1 MEKKKIKMGRQ
12 AYFLVHHECQ
22 LYLDETSQRLNL
34 VPQKDGEYQT
44 FLQGL
49 DKPCLLGF
57 MLFCM
62 QKSFSLQRNVPKPG
76 PSLLNLSVR
85 PRDGR
90 PSPASP
96 CPPQVFPISP
106 EI

>member
-1 MEKKKIKMGRQ
+1 MGRQ
-12 AYFLVHHECQ
+12 AYFLVHHERQ

-57 MLFCM
+57 ISVLHGKIIFSPHQKCSQTRSLFT
-62 QKSFSLQRNVPKPG
+62 KP
-76 PSLLNLSVR
+76 R
-85 PRDGR
+85 
-90 PSPASP
+90 
-96 CPPQVFPISP
+96 C
-106 EI
+106 